1 MVKYY
6 TQNSGGLPQRLSN
19 PCPYISQPL
28 LTELSCGDEWEI
40 DRNTLEFHEK
50 LGQGNFSE
58 VWSGLWNGTTTVAI
72 KILKLGMLK

>member
-1 MVKYY
+1 M
-6 TQNSGGLPQRLSN
+6 
-19 PCPYISQPL
+19 
-28 LTELSCGDEWEI
+28 EI

-72 KILKLGMLK
+72 KILKPGMLK